1 MSDNICSFCGV
12 EGHPA
17 LIGPGMTIC
26 HRCARIAAVGMDGVG
41 WIDADQ
47 IHAEA
52 VLWWLLKQVRDY
64 KNVAREWAALGLPR
78 LAGDS
83 DEAADTAMAAAR
95 VLASFRGW
103 DVALGESGA
112 LVVQPRVDAKD
123 WEELER
129 LRKQSEG
136 EES

>member
-1 MSDNICSFCGV
+1 
-12 EGHPA
+12 
-17 LIGPGMTIC
+17 
-26 HRCARIAAVGMDGVG
+26 MDGVG
-41 WIDADQ
+41 WVDADQ

-52 VLWWLLKQVRDY
+52 VLWWLLKQDRDY
-64 KNVAREWAALGLPR
+64 KNVAREWATLGLPR

-103 DVALGESGA
+103 DVVLGESGA
-112 LVVQPRVDAKD
+112 LVVQPRVEAKD